1 MQALRDIDK
10 LTEKIIGMAIEVHKK
25 LGPGFQE
32 RIYERALI
40 YEFNKSKIR
49 FSNQTSIKIVYEG
62 IDIGKQKLDF
72 IVEDQV
78 ILELKSTSKII
89 DLFQAQLISYLKA
102 SDLRVG
108 LILNFGRKILEIKRL
123 VNKL

>member
-1 MQALRDIDK
+1 MQAVRDIDK

-40 YEFNKSKIR
+40 NEFNKSKIR

-72 IVEDQV
+72 IIEDQV

-89 DLFQAQLISYLKA
+89 DLFQAQLLSYLKA